1 MFFIGFKMFCSKF
14 KYCNSKQAF
23 TLDKADKVAVV
34 YFGDGAA
41 SEGDAMVALNFAS
54 TLDSQTIFIVRNNG
68 YAISTPVH
76 EQYAGDGIAARGL
89 AFGMHT
95 MRVDGNDII
104 VRYCFIQFKITKN
117 HFHRNRRKKHRSQGS
132 DPQND

>member
-1 MFFIGFKMFCSKF
+1 M
-14 KYCNSKQAF
+14 
-23 TLDKADKVAVV
+23 AVV

-104 VRYCFIQFKITKN
+104 VRHCLISFKFQKN
-117 HFHRNRRKKHRSQGS
+117 IHRNRRKKHRSRGS